1 MKQRTIENDIGH
13 DCVFHIDAI
22 YTYYKKERKFIMKK
36 KVLALLLATAMVATL
51 VGCGKNDD
59 ASSNDD
65 TVVDDG
71 GAVEEKITCSL
82 TVWAPSEDQSEDN
95 PWLQTQCEAFAA
107 EHQNWD
113 ITFTYGVCPEGEA
126 KATVTQDVD
135 AAADVFGY
143 ANDNLAELISAG
155 AIAELGGTTAEF
167 VTNNFGK
174 TYVDSIS
181 DNGAVYGVPYESNTW
196 FMYYNTSIYSAEDVK
211 SLDTMLEKGVVMFPL
226 TNSWYIEA
234 FYLAT
239 GAEFF
244 GGVNDNDA
252 GINVGGDNGT
262 KATNYLVDLVA
273 NKNFKNGEFGEALAG
288 LTDGSIA
295 AAFSGTWDREKAEEA
310 LGDNF
315 GVAAL
320 PTINVDGSACQLKN
334 FSGSKAWGV
343 KATTAYPEVAT
354 ALALYLGGESA
365 QQARYEARG
374 TIPAL
379 SSLATVLSEDPIVA
393 TINEVYANCS
403 IMQPYCANMG
413 NWWAPAGNMGTEL
426 IAGSITHDNAAAKTE
441 AFNNAVNGN

>member
-1 MKQRTIENDIGH
+1 
-13 DCVFHIDAI
+13 
-22 YTYYKKERKFIMKK
+22 MKK
-36 KVLALLLATAMVATL
+36 KVLALLLATAMIATF
-51 VGCGKNDD
+51 VGCGETTEPADD
-59 ASSNDD
+59 T
-65 TVVDDG
+65 TVVDET
-71 GAVEEKITCSL
+71 VEDEEEAITCTI

-107 EHQNWD
+107 EHPNWD
-113 ITFTYGVCPEGEA
+113 ITFNYGVCAEGDA

-135 AAADVFGY
+135 AAADVFGF
-143 ANDNLAELISAG
+143 ANDNLADLIAAG

-167 VTNNFGK
+167 VTSNFGK

-181 DNGAVYGVPYESNTW
+181 DNGAVYGIPYESNTW
-196 FMYYNTSIYSAEDVK
+196 FMYYNTSIYSADDVK
-211 SLDTMLEKGVVMFPL
+211 SLETMLEKGVVMFPL

-252 GINVGGDNGT
+252 GINVGGDNGL
-262 KATNYLVDLVA
+262 KATNYLVDLVTNA
-273 NKNFKNGEFGEALAG
+273 NFKNGEFGDAMSGLA
-288 LTDGSIA
+288 DGTIA
-295 AAFSGTWDREKAEEA
+295 AAFSGTWDRANAEEA

-320 PTINVDGSACQLKN
+320 PTITVDGTACQLKN

-343 KATTAYPEVAT
+343 KATTEYPEVAT
-354 ALALYLGGESA
+354 ALALYLAGESA

-379 SSLATVLSEDPIVA
+379 NSMATVLSDDPIVGV
-393 TINEVYANCS
+393 ISEVYANCS

-426 IAGSITHDNAAAKTE
+426 IAGDITHDNAAAKTE

>member
-1 MKQRTIENDIGH
+1 
-13 DCVFHIDAI
+13 
-22 YTYYKKERKFIMKK
+22 MKK
-36 KVLALLLATAMVATL
+36 KVLALLLATAMIATFA
-51 VGCGKNDD
+51 GCGEDTTTDTPATDD
-59 ASSNDD
+59 SA
-65 TVVDDG
+65 VVDET
-71 GAVEEKITCSL
+71 EEEAITCTL
-82 TVWAPSEDQSEDN
+82 TVWAPSEDQSDEN

-107 EHQNWD
+107 EHPNWD
-113 ITFTYGVCPEGEA
+113 ITFNYGVCAEGDA

-135 AAADVFGY
+135 AAADVFCY
-143 ANDNLAELISAG
+143 ANDNLADLIAAG
-155 AIAELGGTTAEF
+155 AIAELGGSTAEF
-167 VTNNFGK
+167 VTSNFGK

-181 DNGAVYGVPYESNTW
+181 DNGAVYGIPYESNTW
-196 FMYYNTSIYSAEDVK
+196 FMYYNTSIYSADDVK
-211 SLDTMLEKGVVMFPL
+211 SLETMLEKGTVMFPL

-252 GINVGGDNGT
+252 GINVGGDNGL

-273 NKNFKNGEFGEALAG
+273 NPNFKNGEFGDAMSGLA
-288 LTDGSIA
+288 DGTIA
-295 AAFSGTWDREKAEEA
+295 AAFSGTWDRANAEEA

-320 PTINVDGSACQLKN
+320 PTITVDGTACQLKN
-334 FSGSKAWGV
+334 FSGSKAFGV
-343 KATTAYPEVAT
+343 KATTEYPEVAT
-354 ALALYLGGESA
+354 ALALYLAGESA

-379 SSLATVLSEDPIVA
+379 NSMATVLSDDPIVGV
-393 TINEVYANCS
+393 ISEVYANCS

-413 NWWAPAGNMGTEL
+413 NWWTPASNMANEI
-426 IAGSITHDNAAAKTE
+426 IAGTVTHDNAAEKTE